1 MRYGGGGEADWS
13 VQASQAPR
21 RRTAL
26 RPRNHALEIRVHEQF
41 RSDLAVGGFNH
52 DYLKSGFSAV
62 LHGGNAVRV
71 VGYQNDAVNAAMCR
85 VRGNV
90 EADPHIDTF
99 LLKVGNE
106 IGVGKLGDWIDRRMF
121 RFVSAEFQ
129 APRRTANRSLRAR
142 SSIHL
147 SEPANV

>member
-1 MRYGGGGEADWS
+1 
-13 VQASQAPR
+13 
-21 RRTAL
+21 
-26 RPRNHALEIRVHEQF
+26 
-41 RSDLAVGGFNH
+41 
-52 DYLKSGFSAV
+52 
-62 LHGGNAVRV
+62 
-71 VGYQNDAVNAAMCR
+71 MCR
-85 VRGNV
+85 ARANV